1 MKYVMQ
7 QLMLIA
13 LVSSVPGI
21 ARSAQAQPLIEKVK
35 IGVAAPLTGPQAHY
49 GKDFL
54 NGIKLAADDFNA
66 NKPLINGKQ
75 IQIVLD
81 VADDQADAHLATTVA
96 QKLVDDGIKGMLG
109 HFNSD
114 TTIAASRIYAQAG
127 IPQIAMATSAEYT
140 QQGFKNTFRMM
151 ASDKQQ
157 GKIVG
162 PFVVR
167 RLHLKRIA
175 IINDQTMYGQG
186 LADHFEQ
193 AAKKAGAIIVGREYI
208 QDKTSNFTKTL
219 NKFKSLKAD
228 AIFYSGADT
237 QAAAMVKQRYQLG
250 IKAQVIASDMV
261 KTSHFVE
268 AAGKDCEG
276 VMNNA
281 DGTIVALSGES
292 LDDTP
297 QGQKFLAQYKKS
309 FHEAS
314 LTYAPYAYDGAM
326 AMFTSMQKANSTDPV
341 KYLSAL
347 ANIKRA
353 GITTN
358 RFAYDKYGNLKDAK
372 ITLHHVVQ
380 GEWQVFFSVPSQ

>member
-7 QLMLIA
+7 QLMLVA
-13 LVSSVPGI
+13 LVSILPGI
-21 ARSAQAQPLIEKVK
+21 AQGAQAHPLIETVK

-54 NGIKLAADDFNA
+54 NGIKLATANFNA

-81 VADDQADAHLATTVA
+81 VADDQADAHLATVVA

-193 AAKKAGAIIVGREYI
+193 AAKKAGAIIVGREDT
-208 QDKTSNFTKTL
+208 QGKAPNFTKTL
-219 NKFKSLKAD
+219 NKFKRLKPD

-237 QAAAMVKQRYQLG
+237 QAAAMVKQMHQLG

-268 AAGKDCEG
+268 AAGRDCEG
-276 VMNNA
+276 VISIA
-281 DGTIVALSGES
+281 DTTIAALSGEP
-292 LDDTP
+292 LDNTP
-297 QGQKFLAQYKKS
+297 QGQKFIAQYKER
-309 FHEAS
+309 FHEENP
-314 LTYAPYAYDGAM
+314 TYAPYAYDGAM

-353 GITTN
+353 GVTMN
-358 RFAYDKYGNLKDAK
+358 RFAYDKYGNLKDVQ
-372 ITLHHVVQ
+372 ITFHQVVQ
-380 GEWQVFFSVPSQ
+380 GDWQVFFSVRSQ